1 MMLRKALVLGTAC
14 TMLLC
19 SGAVFAQEPAQ
30 FDATNLTTQLAA
42 APQNASQLIA
52 DAIAAA
58 NGDKSVID
66 AILAAAAEAGV
77 DADTI
82 LTAAVGQGVDPTQVA
97 QVVADTQTAAGPTS
111 IAPAFGPVA
120 PVSLPAPGAP
130 GFGGGGGGG
139 GGTISGN

>member
-42 APQNASQLIA
+42 APQNAGQLIA

-111 IAPAFGPVA
+111 IAPAFGSVA

-139 GGTISGN
+139 GGTVSGN

>member
-30 FDATNLTTQLAA
+30 FNAAELTTQLAA
-42 APQNASQLIA
+42 APQNAGQLIA

-58 NGDKSVID
+58 NGNQAVID

-82 LTAAVGQGVDPTQVA
+82 LTAAVSAGVDPTLVA
-97 QVVADTQTAAGPTS
+97 QVVADTQTAAGPT
-111 IAPAFGPVA
+111 ANVPVFGSAA

-139 GGTISGN
+139 GGTVSGN

>member
-30 FDATNLTTQLAA
+30 FNATNLTTQLAA
-42 APQNASQLIA
+42 APETANQLIA

-58 NGDKSVID
+58 NGDKATID
-66 AILAAAAEAGV
+66 AILKAAAEAGI

-82 LTAAVGQGVDPTQVA
+82 LTAAVGAGVDPTQVA
-97 QVVADTQTAAGPTS
+97 QVVADTQTAAGPTAGFQVTGS
-111 IAPAFGPVA
+111 TTS
-120 PVSLPAPGAP
+120 VSLPAPGAP

-139 GGTISGN
+139 GGTVSGN